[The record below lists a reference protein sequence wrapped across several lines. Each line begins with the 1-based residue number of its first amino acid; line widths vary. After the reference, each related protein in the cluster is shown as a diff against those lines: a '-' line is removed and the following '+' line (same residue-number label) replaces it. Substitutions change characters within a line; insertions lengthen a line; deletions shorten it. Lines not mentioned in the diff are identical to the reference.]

1 MEVDDSAAGCGVLK
15 KLLKS
20 SSLFEKLS
28 KKEENELDESSLEV
42 KVEVSLAG
50 GVEIPGVETRASG
63 VEI

>member
-1 MEVDDSAAGCGVLK
+1 MK
-15 KLLKS
+15 KLPKS